1 MSETQIGAFI
11 KQPDV
16 AHLRGGNLLLSW
28 REVKNQRS

>member
-16 AHLRGGNLLLSW
+16 AHLRGGGICSSLGG
-28 REVKNQRS
+28 K